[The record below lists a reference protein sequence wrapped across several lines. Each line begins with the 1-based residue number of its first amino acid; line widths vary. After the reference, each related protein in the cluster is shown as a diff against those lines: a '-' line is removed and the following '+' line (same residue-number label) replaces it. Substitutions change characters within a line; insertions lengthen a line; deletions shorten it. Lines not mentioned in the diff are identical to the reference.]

1 MLHTLNSGSTEIL
14 KGQPGTAVVTSR
26 RFLIVLTAMVCVLL
40 LAMLLDVWTGQADV
54 EKTVT
59 PAVVLQVIW
68 HHLSGYNVSFQVPYA
83 DSIVWQIRLPR
94 AVTATIVGALLA
106 LVGTAFQCLLMN
118 PLADPYTVGV
128 ASGAGLGSVTVILL
142 GGTTLLSGYAQ
153 PLAAFAGGLLAVAT
167 VYKLAYV
174 GGRASPHT
182 FLLAGTVVGAFFWS
196 MIPLSIMMSSQAGEN
211 REIRVMSALF
221 GSLAGIGWH
230 RLFLMVIPAVLG
242 SLVLLRYSHEM
253 DIMATGEEMAAH
265 LGVNTG
271 NFMKRTLAIGT
282 LLTATA
288 VAFVGIIAFVG
299 FVGPHIARRLVG
311 PKHCYLMPVSALVGA
326 VLLLMAD
333 WIARVFLNDL
343 QVGVV
348 TAFFGIPLYA
358 ALFRKSILP
367 QNSGIR
373 S

>member
-1 MLHTLNSGSTEIL
+1 MLHTLNRGATDNF
-14 KGQPGTAVVTSR
+14 KTPPGDPVAAAR
-26 RFLIVLTAMVCVLL
+26 RFQIVITAMILVLL

-68 HHLSGYNVSFQVPYA
+68 HHVSGNREHFQIPYA

-94 AVTATIVGALLA
+94 AVAATIVGALLA

-128 ASGAGLGSVTVILL
+128 ASGAGLRSVTVILL
-142 GGTTLLSGYAQ
+142 GGASLLSGYAQ
-153 PLAAFAGGLLAVAT
+153 PVAAFVGGLLAVAT

-230 RLFLMVIPAVLG
+230 RLYLMLIPAVLG
-242 SLVLLRYSHEM
+242 SLILIRYSHEM

-265 LGVNTG
+265 LGVNTA
-271 NFMKRTLAIGT
+271 NFMRRTLAIGT

-311 PKHCYLMPVSALVGA
+311 PRHSYLMPVSALVGA
-326 VLLLMAD
+326 VLLIMAD
-333 WIARVFLNDL
+333 WLARVFLNDL

-367 QNSGIR
+367 QSSG